1 MLNPVAYNADKL
13 YTKLINVYTESSPNP
28 NSMKF
33 VLNTMLSGDDDFVR
47 DYDNATLASESPLA
61 SAIFNFPFVRRVFLT
76 KNFVTVTKNEDIPWE
91 DIIQGM
97 KVFLKDY
104 FESGKPVMDAE
115 EFENNM
121 KKEWQAQQLRINEN
135 DSETI
140 KKIKGILD
148 EYIRP
153 AVEGDG
159 GAIAFHDYQEN
170 EGILTVTLQGSCSG
184 CPSSTVTLK
193 AGIENLFRNMMP
205 DKVKTVVSQN
215 K

>member
-1 MLNPVAYNADKL
+1 MLNPVAYNSEKL
-13 YTKLINVYTESSPNP
+13 YAKLINIYTESSPNP

-33 VLNTMLSGDDDFVR
+33 VLNTMLSGDDDFLR
-47 DYDNATLASESPLA
+47 DYDSPEAATESPLA
-61 SAIFNFPFVRRVFLT
+61 SAVFSFPFVKRVFLT
-76 KNFVTVTKNEDIPWE
+76 KNFITVTKNEQIPWE
-91 DIIQGM
+91 DIVVGM
-97 KVFLKDY
+97 KTFLKDY
-104 FESGKPVMDAE
+104 FESGKPVMDAD

-121 KKEWQAQQLRINEN
+121 KKEWQASQLRINEN

-159 GAIAFHDYQEN
+159 GAISFHSFDETD
-170 EGILTVTLQGSCSG
+170 GVLTVTLQGSCSG

-205 DKVKTVVSQN
+205 DKVKTVVSEN

>member
-1 MLNPVAYNADKL
+1 MLNPVAYNAEKL
-13 YTKLINVYTESSPNP
+13 YSKTINIYTESSPNP

-33 VLNTMLSGDDDFVR
+33 VLNSMLSSDEDFVR
-47 DYDNATLASESPLA
+47 DYDSVTAATESPLA
-61 SAIFNFPFVRRVFLT
+61 SEIFSFPFVMRIFMT
-76 KNFVTVTKNEDIPWE
+76 KNFITVTKNEQIPWE
-91 DIIQGM
+91 DITSGM
-97 KVFLKDY
+97 KTFLKNY
-104 FESGKPVMDAE
+104 FESGKPIMDAD

-121 KKEWQAQQLRINEN
+121 KKEWQAQQLKANEN

-159 GAIAFHDYQEN
+159 GAISFHDFDETS
-170 EGILTVTLQGSCSG
+170 GLLTVTLQGSCSG

-205 DKVKTVVSQN
+205 DKVKSVVS
-215 K
+215 KT